1 MQPWHTYAAALLSG
15 AGVLSTLPS
24 KLVKLGVKSADQ
36 AVAFLEDDTE
46 GTVEMLYP
54 EEEVSEAN
62 MTDLKKAIDGLR
74 GTAFAGKRRRHD
86 IDPRTKD
93 LLDIM
98 EDEKAKRAEDMAK
111 GYVPH
116 PSTLSLDSVEPQVE
130 GVGLGRPFPRRRRH
144 WKCTDTYHRFHRQ
157 SFGGAAYEVHV
168 FELCFE
174 KDMTSGAAGC
184 VFASAT
190 ATTLRP

>member
-15 AGVLSTLPS
+15 AGVLSTLPL

-74 GTAFAGKRRRHD
+74 DAAFAGRRRRHD

-116 PSTLSLDSVEPQVE
+116 PIDPESRQCRASGRGC
-130 GVGLGRPFPRRRRH
+130 GVGPALPS
-144 WKCTDTYHRFHRQ
+144 KA
-157 SFGGAAYEVHV
+157 SSMEVSRWRLIIDA
-168 FELCFE
+168 E
-174 KDMTSGAAGC
+174 
-184 VFASAT
+184 
-190 ATTLRP
+190 R